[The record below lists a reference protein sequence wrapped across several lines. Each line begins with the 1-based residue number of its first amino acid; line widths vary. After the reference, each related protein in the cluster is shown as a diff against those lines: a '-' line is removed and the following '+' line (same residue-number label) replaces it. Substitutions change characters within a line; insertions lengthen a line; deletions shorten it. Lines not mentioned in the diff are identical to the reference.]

1 MNDFILI
8 TYLNSSPLDAKR
20 ESNNFIQRIN
30 KVDMDDNNDSQ
41 KLAVFK
47 DKAVRRIFYK
57 DKWWFSI
64 IDVCAILTDSTNS
77 RRYWSDLKKQL
88 IEKEGFIE
96 LYEKIVQLKMQAPDG
111 KMRETDCAN
120 TESIFRIIQYL

>member
-47 DKAVRRIFYK
+47 DKAVRRVLHAGQWYFAVV
-57 DKWWFSI
+57 
-64 IDVCAILTDSTNS
+64 DVISVLTDSANPRDYWFKMKS
-77 RRYWSDLKKQL
+77 RVKNEDRS
-88 IEKEGFIE
+88 E
-96 LYEKIVQLKMQAPDG
+96 LSTICLQFLA
-111 KMRETDCAN
+111 
-120 TESIFRIIQYL
+120 